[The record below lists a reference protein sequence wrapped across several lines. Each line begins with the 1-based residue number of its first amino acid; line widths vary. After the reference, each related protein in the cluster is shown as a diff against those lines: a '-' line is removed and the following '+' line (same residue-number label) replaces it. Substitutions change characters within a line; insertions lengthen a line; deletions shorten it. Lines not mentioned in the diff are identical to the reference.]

1 MYKIIKFL
9 SLAICIS
16 IYVFILSCS
25 SANIKKDN
33 TGTHIYNLGKASEY
47 DILQTIPRIIRKYKF
62 QVLHNYDTGSYHTY
76 ESEWKNRY
84 PFEDER
90 KIDILEGRMKIIMR
104 TRKTQDKLEY
114 VQLEVNNMVRIP
126 DAPDW
131 INAPMSKMVK
141 KDLDRMITEL
151 KHEFDEGRLRRK

>member
-1 MYKIIKFL
+1 M
-9 SLAICIS
+9 
-16 IYVFILSCS
+16 
-25 SANIKKDN
+25 
-33 TGTHIYNLGKASEY
+33 GKASEY

-62 QVLHNYDTGSYHTY
+62 QVLHNYDTGLYHTY
-76 ESEWKNRY
+76 ESEWKNHY
-84 PFEDER
+84 PFEDEQE
-90 KIDILEGRMKIIMR
+90 IDILEGRMKIIMR

-141 KDLDRMITEL
+141 KNLDKMITEL
-151 KHEFDEGRLRRK
+151 KNEFDEGRLRRK